1 MDLKRML
8 KLKKK
13 ELLDPHLS
21 AWSKILYLEALD
33 ASFSLDGVIGAFA
46 FTISVPL
53 ILLGNGIG
61 ALVVRELTVRGI
73 DLISKFAYL
82 KNGAMYSIGMLETLT
97 ILESFAQEHP
107 SG

>member
-1 MDLKRML
+1 M
-8 KLKKK
+8 
-13 ELLDPHLS
+13 
-21 AWSKILYLEALD
+21 SKILYLEALD

-53 ILLGNGIG
+53 ILLGNGID

-82 KNGAMYSIGMLETLT
+82 KNGAIYSIGMLGTLT
-97 ILESFAQEHP
+97 ILESFGQEHP

>member
-1 MDLKRML
+1 M
-8 KLKKK
+8 
-13 ELLDPHLS
+13 
-21 AWSKILYLEALD
+21 SKILYLEALD

-82 KNGAMYSIGMLETLT
+82 KNGAIYSIGMLGTLT
-97 ILESFAQEHP
+97 ILESFGQEHP